1 MERKREPYP
10 VSTLCELKDNIDT
23 NPDYQRPAVWKI
35 SNKQL
40 LIDTIIRGLDVP
52 KFYWKQ
58 IDEDHF
64 EVIDGQQRIRTIWE
78 FHDNKFKLAKDAD
91 PIDGE
96 EIKDKFYKD
105 LSIKMKKK
113 FTMYL
118 IDVVIVYNTK
128 DDEEIREMFLRLQNG
143 ITLKSQEKRMFY

>member
-23 NPDYQRPAVWKI
+23 NPDYQRPAVWKT

-40 LIDTIIRGLDVP
+40 LIDTILRGLDVP

-78 FHDNKFKLAKDAD
+78 LLLIFLMKWCFKQSNRRLD
-91 PIDGE
+91 
-96 EIKDKFYKD
+96 
-105 LSIKMKKK
+105 SC
-113 FTMYL
+113 L
-118 IDVVIVYNTK
+118 IFI
-128 DDEEIREMFLRLQNG
+128 
-143 ITLKSQEKRMFY
+143 IT